1 MELIF
6 GALLALFFLRD
17 EPPPAAPQG
26 AVLEELVV
34 VLPTHEGPLG
44 AVVVERADRRQVLDE
59 PFEASRIRG
68 SGTPTGERLDQAQ
81 VQREFGDLLG
91 SLPSLTDEL
100 TVVVPSSED
109 GHVGTVVVERAGGR
123 QVLSDAYAASRI
135 RSLAPPQPERMSA
148 ERMQQEFGEVRGAL
162 PSLSDELAIMLPPD
176 EGGPTGTVVVERAG
190 GRQVLGDAFAA
201 SRIRSLGPPQP
212 ERLSAAEVRREFGDV
227 LAALPSLTEELVVVI
242 PADFDGH
249 VGTVVV
255 ERAGGQVVLNEAYAA
270 SYIGDLGP
278 PRARK
283 ATQAEIASMF
293 EATLAGVPQP
303 PTRYR
308 LYFVL
313 GSDDLM
319 AESKVALKAIVNKI
333 VSRRVPDVLVVGH
346 TDSVGPVDVNDRLS
360 MQRAERVKR
369 LLVRAG
375 ISAERVTVA
384 GRGSREPLVPTPEG
398 VEEPR
403 NRRVEIDVR

>member
-68 SGTPTGERLDQAQ
+68 TGTPTGERLDPAQ

-109 GHVGTVVVERAGGR
+109 GHVGA
-123 QVLSDAYAASRI
+123 
-135 RSLAPPQPERMSA
+135 
-148 ERMQQEFGEVRGAL
+148 
-162 PSLSDELAIMLPPD
+162 
-176 EGGPTGTVVVERAG
+176 VVVERAG
-190 GRQVLGDAFAA
+190 GRQVLGDAYAA
-201 SRIRSLGPPQP
+201 SRIRSLGPPQAD
-212 ERLSAAEVRREFGDV
+212 RLSAAEVRREFGDV
-227 LAALPSLTEELVVVI
+227 HHALPSLTEELVVVI

-255 ERAGGQVVLNEAYAA
+255 ERAGGQIVLNEAYAA

-283 ATQAEIASMF
+283 ATQAEVASMF
-293 EATLAGVPQP
+293 AATLAGVPQP

-308 LYFVL
+308 LYFAL
-313 GSDDLM
+313 GSDDLT
-319 AESKVALKAIVNKI
+319 AESMVALKAIVEKI

-346 TDSVGPVDVNDRLS
+346 TDSLGPVDVNDRLS
-360 MQRAERVKR
+360 MQRAERMKR
-369 LLVRAG
+369 LLMRAG
-375 ISAERVTVA
+375 ISAERITVA